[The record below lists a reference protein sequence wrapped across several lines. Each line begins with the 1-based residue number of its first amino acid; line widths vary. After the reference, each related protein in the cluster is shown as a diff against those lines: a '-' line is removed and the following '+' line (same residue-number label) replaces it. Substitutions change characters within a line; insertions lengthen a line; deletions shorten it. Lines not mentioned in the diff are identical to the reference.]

1 MNFTFALHAV
11 SNNKVVTVPRRHEV
25 FAGKGVLIRI
35 DKHSNFRQWKE
46 VNTQPYV
53 FALSSTHFIGR

>member
-25 FAGKGVLIRI
+25 FAGKGGMLIRI

-46 VNTQPYV
+46 VNTQP